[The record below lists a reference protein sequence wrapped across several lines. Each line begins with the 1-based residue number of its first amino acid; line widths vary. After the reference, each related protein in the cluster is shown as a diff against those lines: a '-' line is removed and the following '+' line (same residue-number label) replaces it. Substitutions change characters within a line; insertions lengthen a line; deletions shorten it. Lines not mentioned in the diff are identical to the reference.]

1 MIRVLVVDDHPVL
14 RAGLEAVLRAEPGFA
29 CTGTAA
35 SSAGLWRQ
43 LRPRPDVVLLDL
55 RLGGEDGIRI
65 CEQIVSE
72 PGAPSVLLYT
82 ARPDSDLEAAARAA
96 GAYGVLDKALP
107 VERLFDELRLAARAG
122 RPKAQA
128 A

>member
-29 CTGTAA
+29 CAGTAA

-55 RLGGEDGIRI
+55 RLGGEDGIRL
-65 CEQIVSE
+65 CEQIVAE
-72 PGAPSVLLYT
+72 PAAPSVLLYT
-82 ARPDSDLEAAARAA
+82 ARPEPELEAAARAA
-96 GAYGVLDKALP
+96 GAYGVLDKSLP
-107 VERLFDELRLAARAG
+107 VERLFDELRLAARA
-122 RPKAQA
+122 AQPA
-128 A
+128 AVAA